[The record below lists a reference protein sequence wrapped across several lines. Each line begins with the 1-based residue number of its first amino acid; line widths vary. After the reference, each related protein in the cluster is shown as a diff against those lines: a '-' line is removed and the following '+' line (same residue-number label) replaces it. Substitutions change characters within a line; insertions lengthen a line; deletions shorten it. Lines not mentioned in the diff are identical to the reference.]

1 MPESPNLSGWLAAA
15 LLTLALVLGGGGSP
29 SPLPELALELLAVL
43 TLLAWLTLPSCRDQW
58 QRVPV
63 SARFIAG
70 ILIALPLVQLIPLPP
85 ALWQALPGREL
96 QREALALVDLDQTWR
111 PISLAPQRTLASLLS
126 LLPPLLMLY
135 MAATLD
141 RRARIRLI
149 WVVLIVGMA
158 SLLLGAL
165 QLTGGEASPSHL
177 YGDVR
182 AVLTGFQANRNTTAD
197 FMLIAM
203 LAVPVLV
210 CQLVERGRVPAS
222 RAAVLGMAGVGMGL
236 FALGTMLTASRTGI
250 ALLPVPL
257 LLGLWLLRGW
267 LPVGRKAM
275 LGTIAALPLVV
286 LLALVAARSNPTLAA
301 VAERFAFVRELRP
314 ELWRDALVVVREHF
328 PTGVG
333 MGNFVPALL
342 TNERLEVVR
351 PFMPN
356 RAHNDYLELLAEAGI
371 AGIAAICV
379 ASWLIL
385 REAWRALRD
394 PARSSGGLA
403 LFAIGALTVFALHS
417 VVDYPLRSMSM
428 ACLGAVCAALLM
440 TPRVATGSG
449 DVE

>member
-15 LLTLALVLGGGGSP
+15 LLALALVLGGGGSP

-43 TLLAWLTLPSCRDQW
+43 FLLAWLSLPSCRDQW
-58 QRVPV
+58 RRVPGP
-63 SARFIAG
+63 ARLIAG
-70 ILIALPLVQLIPLPP
+70 VLVALPLLQLIPLPP

-126 LLPPLLMLY
+126 LLPPLLMLA
-135 MAATLD
+135 MVATLD
-141 RRARIRLI
+141 RRGRMRLI
-149 WVVLIVGMA
+149 WVVLIVGVA

-165 QLTGGEASPSHL
+165 QLTGGETSPSHL

-210 CQLVERGRVPAS
+210 CLLVERGRVPAS
-222 RAAVLGMAGVGMGL
+222 RVLVLSLAGGGMAL
-236 FALGTMLTASRTGI
+236 FALGTVLTASRAGI
-250 ALLPVPL
+250 VLLPVPL
-257 LLGLWLLRGW
+257 LFAMWLLRGW
-267 LPVGRKAM
+267 LPLGRKAL
-275 LGTIAALPLVV
+275 LGAIAALPVAALLFV
-286 LLALVAARSNPTLAA
+286 LAARSNPTLAA

-328 PTGVG
+328 PAGVG

-342 TNERLEVVR
+342 THERLEVVR

-356 RAHNDYLELLAEAGI
+356 RAHNDFLELLAEAGI
-371 AGIAAICV
+371 AGIAALF
-379 ASWLIL
+379 AAGWLVL
-385 REAWRALRD
+385 REAWRAVRD

-449 DVE
+449 EVE

>member
-1 MPESPNLSGWLAAA
+1 M
-15 LLTLALVLGGGGSP
+15 LALALMLGGGGSP
-29 SPLPELALELLAVL
+29 SPLPELALQLLAVL
-43 TLLAWLTLPSCRDQW
+43 ILLTWLTLPSCRDQW
-58 QRVPV
+58 RRIPTP
-63 SARFIAG
+63 ARLIAG
-70 ILIALPLVQLIPLPP
+70 ILVALPLLQLIPLPP

-111 PISLAPQRTLASLLS
+111 PISLAPQRTLASFLS
-126 LLPPLLMLY
+126 LLPPLLMLC
-135 MAATLD
+135 MAATLG
-141 RRARIRLI
+141 RGGRIRLI
-149 WVVLIVGMA
+149 WVVLLVGLA
-158 SLLLGAL
+158 SLLLGTL
-165 QLTGGEASPSHL
+165 QLTAGEASPSHL

-210 CQLVERGRVPAS
+210 RLLAERGHVPANHLV
-222 RAAVLGMAGVGMGL
+222 VLGMAGGGMAL
-236 FALGTMLTASRTGI
+236 FALATVLTASRMGI

-257 LLGLWLLRGW
+257 LIGLWLLRGW
-267 LPVGRKAM
+267 LPLGRKAV
-275 LGTIAALPLVV
+275 LGTLAALPITV
-286 LLALVAARSNPTLAA
+286 LLALLAARSNPTLAA

-328 PTGVG
+328 PAGVG

-342 TNERLEVVR
+342 THERLEVVR

-371 AGIAAICV
+371 AGIAAICA

-385 REAWRALRD
+385 REGWRALRD
-394 PARSSGGLA
+394 PARSSSGLA